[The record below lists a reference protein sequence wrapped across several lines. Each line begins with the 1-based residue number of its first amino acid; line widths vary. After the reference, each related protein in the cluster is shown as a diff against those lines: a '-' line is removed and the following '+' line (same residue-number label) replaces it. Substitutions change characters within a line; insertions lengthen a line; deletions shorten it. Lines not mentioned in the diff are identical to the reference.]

1 MSMELAG
8 MEAIMA
14 IENGSVLEVS
24 VDLEMFLSSRR
35 PMALTVSSVKS
46 KAMEILMG
54 DRIHMLQ

>member
-35 PMALTVSSVKS
+35 QMALTVPSVKS

-54 DRIHMLQ
+54 DRVHMLH